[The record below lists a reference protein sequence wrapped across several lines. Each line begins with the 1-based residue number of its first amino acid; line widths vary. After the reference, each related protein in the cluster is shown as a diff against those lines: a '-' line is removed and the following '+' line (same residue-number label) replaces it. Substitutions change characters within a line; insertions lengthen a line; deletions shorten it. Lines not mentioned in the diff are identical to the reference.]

1 MLPTKKKE
9 SRDQEWGE
17 VNIEISQS
25 DAVEN
30 QTQLKPSTQN
40 EIASEVVKADGRGE
54 KEKKKRTFQDKEFGN
69 AKRLRASNNGTQNNE
84 RERWIISAGMSEAAD
99 HAVA

>member
-1 MLPTKKKE
+1 MLAAKKKE

-17 VNIEISQS
+17 VNIEISQR
-25 DAVEN
+25 DTVEN

-40 EIASEVVKADGRGE
+40 EIASEPVEAGGRSE
-54 KEKKKRTFQDKEFGN
+54 KEKDNRTFQDKEFGN

-84 RERWIISAGMSEAAD
+84 RERWIISAGMSEAAN
-99 HAVA
+99 HAVT